1 MAKQSLELTILRKG
15 RREAVISVVAD
26 PDDVPALRDSLQ
38 GWLAGNGWSRGRWG
52 EFEAE
57 VRRADSGSVLRTVLG
72 G

>member
-57 VRRADSGSVLRTVLG
+57 VRRSGENKVLKKVRA
-72 G
+72 